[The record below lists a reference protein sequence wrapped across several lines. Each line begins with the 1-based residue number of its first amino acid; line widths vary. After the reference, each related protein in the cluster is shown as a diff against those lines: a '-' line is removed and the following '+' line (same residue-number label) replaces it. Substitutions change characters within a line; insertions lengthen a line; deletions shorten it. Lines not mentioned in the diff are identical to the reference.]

1 MCGIVGFI
9 KNNVKFNEENLN
21 EMLDKIRHRGPDNL
35 STYVQDN
42 VYFGHAR
49 LSIIDL
55 SDSSNQPMLYK
66 HYSIIFN
73 GEIYNYVELRM
84 ELEELGHRFETN
96 GDTEVLLHAYEQW
109 GIECQNK
116 FRGMWAFVLYDKREN
131 IIFGSRDRFGIK
143 PLYYLHTKDAFAF
156 ASEIKPLL
164 TLQSIPSPNM
174 AIVSSYL
181 VTNLINFDKQTFF
194 NDIYQLEGGT
204 YFFMDL
210 KEKKINF
217 ERYYDLSKVIKN
229 KETNITVDFEEVL
242 DTSFKIHTR
251 SDVLLGS
258 CLSGGLDSST
268 VTAKVSEL
276 MKEGNLKSITAK
288 SISPETDESHFAKVV
303 ADHLQLDWHIVEPGY
318 EYFKNNIEECL
329 YYQEEPV
336 SGPSIFMQ
344 YTVMQKA
351 KELGVKVMM
360 DGQGGDETLLGYER
374 YYSWMLS
381 DLLRNKQYGLFLKE
395 YKRITKHSKLTG
407 ITLMKQYMYF
417 NNFKLRVKYLKKR
430 QRLLKGEYMNLAIS
444 NLANLGYATKSLE
457 EMQILELTKTNL
469 PNLLKNEDRNS
480 MLASIEARVPFVDH
494 EVIEK
499 ALQLPL
505 NKKINNGYTKY
516 CLREYVSEIL
526 PDTISWRKDK
536 KGFEAPTD
544 IWIKNHRKII
554 EDYIQHSK
562 LIKELYISLP
572 KFEQL
577 SYKESWKLYN
587 LALWEKQ
594 YFS

>member
-9 KNNVKFNEENLN
+9 TNSSGFNEENLN
-21 EMLDKIRHRGPDNL
+21 IMLDKIRHRGPDNL
-35 STYVQDN
+35 STYVQGN

-55 SDSSNQPMLYK
+55 SDSSNQPMLYE
-66 HYSIIFN
+66 HYSIVFN
-73 GEIYNYVELRM
+73 GEIYNYVELRK
-84 ELEELGHRFETN
+84 ELEQLGHCFETN
-96 GDTEVLLHAYEQW
+96 GDTEVILHAYEQW
-109 GIECQNK
+109 GVECQNK
-116 FRGMWAFVLYDKREN
+116 FRGMWAFVLYDKQKN

-143 PLYYLHTKDAFAF
+143 PLYYFQTKDTFGF

-164 TLQSIPSPNM
+164 TLQGNPEPNM

-181 VTNLINFDKQTFF
+181 VTNVINFDKQTFF
-194 NDIYQLEGGT
+194 KDIYQLEGGT
-204 YFFMDL
+204 YFLLDL
-210 KEKKINF
+210 TNRKISF
-217 ERYYDLSKVIKN
+217 KQYYDLSKIVKN
-229 KETNITVDFEEVL
+229 KERNAAINFEEVL

-251 SDVLLGS
+251 SDVLLAT

-268 VTAKVSEL
+268 VTAKVSKL
-276 MKEGNLKSITAK
+276 MEQINLKSITAK
-288 SISPETDESHFAKVV
+288 SISPETDESNFAKIV
-303 ADHLQLDWHIVEPGY
+303 ADHLQLDWHVVEPDY

-336 SGPSIFMQ
+336 ANPSIFMQ
-344 YTVMQKA
+344 YAVMQKA
-351 KELGVKVMM
+351 KKLGIKVMM
-360 DGQGGDETLLGYER
+360 DGQGGDEMLLGYER

-381 DLLRNKQYGLFLKE
+381 DLLRNKQYGLFIKE
-395 YKRITKHSKLTG
+395 YRQITKHSKLTG

-417 NNFKLRVKYLKKR
+417 NNFKLRIKYLKKR
-430 QRLLKGEYMNLAIS
+430 QQFLKEEYMNLAIS

-457 EMQILELTKTNL
+457 EIQILELTKTNL

-494 EVIEK
+494 EVIEG

-505 NKKINNGYTKY
+505 NERINNGYTKY
-516 CLREYVSEIL
+516 CLREYASKML
-526 PDTISWRKDK
+526 PDKISWRKDK

-544 IWIKNHRKII
+544 IWIKNHQEII
-554 EDYIQHSK
+554 EDYIRHSK
-562 LIKELYISLP
+562 LIKELYVTLP
-572 KFEQL
+572 KFKDL
-577 SYKESWKLYN
+577 PFKESWKLYN